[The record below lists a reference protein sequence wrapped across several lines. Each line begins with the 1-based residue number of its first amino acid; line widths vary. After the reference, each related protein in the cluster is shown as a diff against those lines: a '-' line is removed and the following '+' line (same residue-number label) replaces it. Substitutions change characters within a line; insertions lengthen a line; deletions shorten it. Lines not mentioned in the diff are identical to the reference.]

1 MIAHYLL
8 AQASPAPTPSTTSS
22 SVDLFLNGLTNFGNI
37 TSTDA
42 IPAALNKLWDV
53 AMKGNMYKLVS
64 GLGLCLAVFAV
75 GFWCVKFYKS
85 LEEGGLR
92 TAANDLVL
100 PVALVVLLSNGGANM
115 RDMTIGT
122 RDMLNGINRS
132 VTRTVSAEV
141 DLKTAIRT
149 LAAHSAVK
157 DLIEQ
162 GLNNCKAEA
171 DTARLNKCIE
181 LNVVTVDYIKNLFI
195 KLRAE
200 NSASASIASQADFER
215 WQTEAIA
222 ARNKRVEA
230 AKANALAKAATEKP
244 EVAKFPHDSTTT
256 STTPATTS
264 SSAGNV
270 SSKDLDLRNVTGFD
284 SSIYI
289 RQTILSM
296 RGAFIYILEVLMLVT
311 ALVGPIFVAL
321 SLFPSGGKF
330 LLNWGA
336 SFLSIGFCKICYSLI
351 SGLSALAMVYAGPE
365 NVDMVV
371 ASLVLGLFA
380 PVLSFGIAS
389 GSGMSILNTIAYTS
403 QSYGV
408 NIGMSSYVPG
418 DLKRDNNKGGKAD

>member
-1 MIAHYLL
+1 
-8 AQASPAPTPSTTSS
+8 
-22 SVDLFLNGLTNFGNI
+22 
-37 TSTDA
+37 
-42 IPAALNKLWDV
+42 
-53 AMKGNMYKLVS
+53 
-64 GLGLCLAVFAV
+64 
-75 GFWCVKFYKS
+75 
-85 LEEGGLR
+85 
-92 TAANDLVL
+92 
-100 PVALVVLLSNGGANM
+100 
-115 RDMTIGT
+115 
-122 RDMLNGINRS
+122 
-132 VTRTVSAEV
+132 
-141 DLKTAIRT
+141 LKTAIRT

-215 WQTEAIA
+215 WQTEAIK

-230 AKANALAKAATEKP
+230 AKANALAKAATNKP
-244 EVAKFPHDSTTT
+244 EVATSTTT
-256 STTPATTS
+256 TTTPATS
-264 SSAGNV
+264 SSTPGNI
-270 SSKDLDLRNVTGFD
+270 SSRDLDLRNVTGFD

-389 GSGMSILNTIAYTS
+389 GSGMSILTTIAYTS

-418 DLKRDNNKGGKAD
+418 DLQKEKKSSEDIR

>member
-8 AQASPAPTPSTTSS
+8 AQASPAPTPSTTAS

-64 GLGLCLAVFAV
+64 GLGLSLAVFAV

-85 LEEGGLR
+85 LEDGGFR

-171 DTARLNKCIE
+171 DITRLNKCIE
-181 LNVVTVDYIKNLFI
+181 LNVVTVDYVKNLFV

-230 AKANALAKAATEKP
+230 AKANALAKAATNKP
-244 EVAKFPHDSTTT
+244 EVATSTTT
-256 STTPATTS
+256 TTTPATS
-264 SSAGNV
+264 SSTPGNI
-270 SSKDLDLRNVTGFD
+270 SSRDLDLRNVTGFD

-389 GSGMSILNTIAYTS
+389 GSGMSILTTIAYTS

-418 DLKRDNNKGGKAD
+418 DLKRDQNKSEDPQ